1 MKTRIV
7 YFGVAAALLFSLC
20 GCAAQRGGPTSS
32 APGQAETK
40 PAAAGAAVSA
50 QKDTTAAE
58 TSASVTEGK
67 TAASTAA
74 TAKTATGSPGEL
86 WQVNC
91 DDFISLRKAANHDGT
106 IGKIPAGETF
116 TLEGWSG
123 AFAKVTY
130 GGKTGYV
137 LSTYI
142 KPADSGYFADAL
154 STVKLTDTYTYE
166 QMHLDIDSL
175 ARRYPAALSS
185 SSIGKSEQGR
195 DIPVLKIGSEKAK
208 YRVFIQAAIHGREH
222 TTAWLAMALADYW
235 AKNDIARYGDVCY
248 HIVPMSNPDGVT
260 ISQTKTL
267 NDEQQAIY
275 RRDKEKGY
283 TSLGMAQYA
292 AEWKANALGTDLNR
306 NFPSGWEYV
315 TARNAPS
322 TKNYRGTEPFSAA
335 EAKCLRDYT
344 AGNDFDVTISLH
356 TSGSLIY
363 YEYGKDKTA
372 NARSKS
378 LAEAVKKVN
387 GYPLEGSS
395 GIDGAGYKD
404 WAIDVL
410 KIPSLTIEVGCGDS
424 PLALRELYS
433 VFARNLSLLPAIAR
447 WVQTQN

>member
-1 MKTRIV
+1 MKNRIV
-7 YFGVAAALLFSLC
+7 YFGLAAALLFSLC
-20 GCAAQRGGPTSS
+20 GCAAQPGEAVSS

-40 PAAAGAAVSA
+40 PAAASAAVSA
-50 QKDTTAAE
+50 QKDTTAAK

-67 TAASTAA
+67 TASSTAA
-74 TAKTATGSPGEL
+74 GRTGEL
-86 WQVNC
+86 WQANC
-91 DDFISLRKAANHDGT
+91 DDFISLCKAANYDGT
-106 IGKIPAGETF
+106 IGKIPAGGTF

-137 LSTYI
+137 HSGYI

-166 QMHLDIDSL
+166 QMRTDIDSL
-175 ARRYPAALSS
+175 ARRYPAALSL

-195 DIPVLKIGSEKAK
+195 DIPVLKLGSEKAK

-275 RRDKEKGY
+275 RRDKEKGH
-283 TSLGMAQYA
+283 TSLGMTQYA

-344 AGNDFDVTISLH
+344 VGNDFDVTISLH
-356 TSGSLIY
+356 ASGSLIY

-378 LAEAVKKVN
+378 LAEAVEKVT

-395 GIDGAGYKD
+395 GVDGAGYKD
-404 WAIDVL
+404 WAVDAL

-424 PLALRELYS
+424 PLALREFYS
-433 VFARNLSLLPAIAR
+433 VFARNLSLLPTIAR
-447 WVQTQN
+447 WAQTQN

>member
-1 MKTRIV
+1 MKNRIV
-7 YFGVAAALLFSLC
+7 YFGLAAVLLFSLC
-20 GCAAQRGGPTSS
+20 GCAAQPGEAVSS

-40 PAAAGAAVSA
+40 PAAASAAVSA

-67 TAASTAA
+67 TTASTAA
-74 TAKTATGSPGEL
+74 GRTGEL
-86 WQVNC
+86 WQANC
-91 DDFISLRKAANHDGT
+91 DDFISLCKAANYDGT
-106 IGKIPAGETF
+106 IGKIPAGGTF

-137 LSTYI
+137 HSGYI

-166 QMHLDIDSL
+166 QMRADIDSL
-175 ARRYPAALSS
+175 ARRYPAVVSV

-195 DIPVLKIGSEKAK
+195 DIPVLKLGSEKAK
-208 YRVFIQAAIHGREH
+208 YRVFIQAAIHSREH

-283 TSLGMAQYA
+283 TSLGMTQYA

-344 AGNDFDVTISLH
+344 VGNDFDVTISLH

-378 LAEAVKKVN
+378 LAEAVEKVT

-395 GIDGAGYKD
+395 GVDGAGYKD
-404 WAIDVL
+404 WAVDAL

-424 PLALRELYS
+424 PLALREFYS
-433 VFARNLSLLPAIAR
+433 VFARNLSLLPTIAR
-447 WVQTQN
+447 WAQTQN

>member
-1 MKTRIV
+1 MKNRIV
-7 YFGVAAALLFSLC
+7 YLGVAAALLFSLC
-20 GCAAQRGGPTSS
+20 GCAAQPGEAVSS

-40 PAAAGAAVSA
+40 PAAASAAVSA

-67 TAASTAA
+67 TASSTAA
-74 TAKTATGSPGEL
+74 GRTGEL
-86 WQVNC
+86 WQANC
-91 DDFISLRKAANHDGT
+91 DDFISLRKAANYDGT
-106 IGKIPAGETF
+106 IGKIPAGGTF

-137 LSTYI
+137 HSGYI
-142 KPADSGYFADAL
+142 KPADSGYFTDAL

-166 QMHLDIDSL
+166 QMRADIDSL
-175 ARRYPAALSS
+175 ARRYPAVVSV

-195 DIPVLKIGSEKAK
+195 DIPVLKLGNEKAK

-283 TSLGMAQYA
+283 TSLGMTQYA

-335 EAKCLRDYT
+335 EAKGLRDYT
-344 AGNDFDVTISLH
+344 VGNDFDVTISLH
-356 TSGSLIY
+356 ASGSLIY

-378 LAEAVKKVN
+378 LAEAVKKVT

-395 GIDGAGYKD
+395 GVDGAGYKD
-404 WAIDVL
+404 WAVDAL

-424 PLALRELYS
+424 PLALREFYS
-433 VFARNLSLLPAIAR
+433 VFARNLSLLPTIAR